1 MEDTLDNIL
10 TKALKN
16 NKIDNLLNI
25 FTMKDSE
32 LNALQ
37 YKDDQNKIVPPPW
50 I

>member
-10 TKALKN
+10 TKALEF

-25 FTMKDSE
+25 FTMKNSQ

-37 YKDDQNKIVPPPW
+37 YKDDQNNIVPPPW